1 MLEVDLYIPDH
12 LHDELNDL
20 PPAPENITIDDSFL
34 SPYQQSFPLNQ
45 QKPGR
50 KLAPNLLPKKHYVV
64 HYRNLKTYL
73 ELGCVLTRVHRALEF
88 TQHAWLAKYID
99 FNTRMRAAAS
109 SKFEKDFYK
118 LMNNAVFGKSQ
129 ENLRNR
135 LSV

>member
-1 MLEVDLYIPDH
+1 M
-12 LHDELNDL
+12 
-20 PPAPENITIDDSFL
+20 
-34 SPYQQSFPLNQ
+34 
-45 QKPGR
+45 
-50 KLAPNLLPKKHYVV
+50 
-64 HYRNLKTYL
+64 
-73 ELGCVLTRVHRALEF
+73 EF

-135 LSV
+135 LSVRIVTNGKAAKKIVDMQDALQVVKELKRLIRQLFTS